1 MIFPFEDEEAELNEE
16 EEEYLPRERGIDFAT
31 GQLNGKIVEGVD
43 AVLVWTWMAL
53 KTPRFRHYVY
63 SWDYG
68 QEFDTLIG
76 KGYPDAY
83 IKAELQRMVEEC
95 LTVNPC
101 IEGID
106 NFGYKKE
113 GDKVIISFRILTDFG
128 DKGVQMEV

>member
-1 MIFPFEDEEAELNEE
+1 MIFPFEDEEVELNEE

-31 GQLNGKIVEGVD
+31 GQLNGKIVEGVE
-43 AVLVWTWMAL
+43 AVLVWAWMAL
-53 KTPRFRHYVY
+53 NTPRFRHYVY

-68 QEFDTLIG
+68 QEFDTLVG

-83 IKAELQRMVEEC
+83 IKAEIQRMVEEC
-95 LTVNPC
+95 LTVNPY

-106 NFGYKKE
+106 NFGYRKE

>member
-1 MIFPFEDEEAELNEE
+1 MIFPFEDEETELNEE
-16 EEEYLPRERGIDFAT
+16 EEEYLPRERGIDFET

-43 AVLVWTWMAL
+43 AVLVWAWMAL
-53 KTPRFRHYVY
+53 HTPRFRHYVY

-95 LTVNPC
+95 LTVNPY

-113 GDKVIISFRILTDFG
+113 GDKVTISFRILTDFG
-128 DKGVQMEV
+128 EKGVQMDV

>member
-1 MIFPFEDEEAELNEE
+1 MIFPFEDEEVELNEE
-16 EEEYLPRERGIDFAT
+16 EEEYLPRERGIDFTT

-43 AVLVWTWMAL
+43 AVLVWAWLAL
-53 KTPRFRHYVY
+53 HTPRFRHYVY

-95 LTVNPC
+95 LTVNPY
-101 IEGID
+101 IEDID

>member
-1 MIFPFEDEEAELNEE
+1 MIFPFEDEEAELNDE

-43 AVLVWTWMAL
+43 AVLVWAWMAL
-53 KTPRFRHYVY
+53 HTPRFRHYIY

-95 LTVNPC
+95 LTVNPY

-113 GDKVIISFRILTDFG
+113 GDKVIISFQILTDFG
-128 DKGVQMEV
+128 EKGVQMEV

>member
-1 MIFPFEDEEAELNEE
+1 MIFPFEDEGAELNEE

-31 GQLNGKIVEGVD
+31 GQLNGKIVEGAD
-43 AVLVWTWMAL
+43 AVLVWAWMAL
-53 KTPRFRHYVY
+53 HTPRFRYYVY

-68 QEFDTLIG
+68 QGFDTLIG

-95 LTVNPC
+95 LTVNPY

-128 DKGVQMEV
+128 EKGVQMEV